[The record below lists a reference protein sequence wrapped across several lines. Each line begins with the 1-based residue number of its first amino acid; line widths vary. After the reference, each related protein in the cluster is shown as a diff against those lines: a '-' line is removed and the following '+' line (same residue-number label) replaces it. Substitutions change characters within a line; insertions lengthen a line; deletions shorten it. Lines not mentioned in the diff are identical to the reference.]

1 MSNINDTQISCIIPA
16 YNEEKNIPRVLD
28 VVTTFKRFKE
38 ILVLDDGSTDH
49 TTEIARTYQQAC
61 PHLKVITMPKKNGK
75 AGVIK
80 KGVKESTGELIVMLD
95 SDLIG
100 LTHKNI
106 DALILPVVNQE
117 VDQTVL
123 DRAGDRT
130 PVWGWTNCAKYFGG
144 ERAFW
149 KKDFLEID
157 VPDDAGYLLEI
168 TNNLHYINHGKI
180 IRTIFCI
187 NLYTVHQFNKLDMM
201 SGTKHYFNMA
211 VDIVRKAT
219 LSGFVK
225 QFFFIENQN
234 TYKLFRFYKNYPRLR
249 ILTGSVII
257 IFHLIDG
264 ISIFLLLN
272 TFRIIKLPVKF
283 IRLIRLREKK

>member
-1 MSNINDTQISCIIPA
+1 MAGIDSTSISCIIPA

-38 ILVLDDGSTDH
+38 ILVLDDGSTDR
-49 TTEIARTYQQAC
+49 TTEVAKSYQKVC
-61 PHLKVITMPKKNGK
+61 PHLKVITMSEKNGK

-80 KGVKESTGELIVMLD
+80 KGIKECTGELIVMLD

-100 LTHKNI
+100 LTHRNI
-106 DALILPVVNQE
+106 DSLILPVVDQK
-117 VDQTVL
+117 VDQTIL
-123 DRAGDRT
+123 DRAGDRI
-130 PVWGWTNCAKYFGG
+130 PIWGWTNCAKYFGG

-157 VPDDAGYLLEI
+157 IPDNAGYLLEI
-168 TNNLHYINHGKI
+168 TNNLHYIKEGKI

-187 NLYTVHQFNKLDMM
+187 NLYTVHQFSKLDML

-219 LSGFVK
+219 LRGFVK

-234 TYKLFRFYKNYPRLR
+234 TYKLFRFYRNYPNLR
-249 ILTGSVII
+249 ILTGSII
-257 IFHLIDG
+257 LIFHLVDG

-272 TFRIIKLPVKF
+272 TVRIVKLPSRLIKL
-283 IRLIRLREKK
+283 IRSKIS